1 MRRQGESDRITLV
14 TSALQQASHLLPFAG
29 LLQADHQLQSII
41 LSLIQELPT
50 TAETASTLAEL
61 FPDPECLKQ
70 ETSEQLCRILL
81 EWQDLLLPDCFH
93 VDKDDQN
100 FDNGGKREPHGGTLA
115 AVYYDKIRDHERQ
128 LEKKRQTFGAYHN
141 KLFTTGSVSTEEL
154 LIGSR
159 SFDSHYDFLVF
170 LDTFYSVSF
179 GSCIESEGTGLPLID
194 SFSDAVRREQLEGLR
209 SKVTTKPEFSFR
221 SARIEKTPTKKSDR
235 IEDAVSSLEKS
246 ASSKH
251 GHICRRS
258 TSEADLNMSEK
269 SPAVVLSQP
278 VRPDVPTHKGGLGP
292 SYSARSCGTATEVE
306 HMNTNNS
313 GVQQSSPEPSGKTRP
328 AVTICSGFK
337 NDRIKPSFVDLLS
350 ESVLPPATVERLK
363 FEGQMA
369 ETKRVGEWLSGW
381 AARHHVGD
389 SQTRSAAIRIRVS
402 PQFLAYSLWLID
414 SCHRHFVPH
423 VDDITV
429 GMVHDSPL
437 PRDGSSALAGNNS
450 SSTSRGSTGSLRT
463 DGTNS
468 SSVASHGAK
477 KDRRGLRKQKSVCHD
492 GSEVE
497 VTTAV
502 NHQTWSLEE
511 PYALSPQQLSCES
524 GNRSAD
530 NDADRFCA
538 YSPSFFSFPCLFLIF
553 YFCSHFLFVF
563 FNFYS
568 DNLTTMLQSASND
581 PITLLV
587 HTAH

>member
-1 MRRQGESDRITLV
+1 V
-14 TSALQQASHLLPFAG
+14 
-29 LLQADHQLQSII
+29 

-61 FPDPECLKQ
+61 FPDPECLEQ

-81 EWQDLLLPDCFH
+81 EWQDLLLPDPFH

-100 FDNGGKREPHGGTLA
+100 FDDGGKREPHGGTLA

-141 KLFTTGSVSTEEL
+141 KLFTSGGVGSEEL
-154 LIGSR
+154 LIGFR
-159 SFDSHYDFLVF
+159 PFESHYDFLVF

-179 GSCIESEGTGLPLID
+179 GSCIESEGTTLPLID
-194 SFSDAVRREQLEGLR
+194 AFSDAVRREQLEGLR
-209 SKVTTKPEFSFR
+209 SKVTTKPKFSFR
-221 SARIEKTPTKKSDR
+221 SARVEKTPTKKSDT
-235 IEDAVSSLEKS
+235 IEDTVSSLEKS
-246 ASSKH
+246 AASKF
-251 GHICRRS
+251 CSRS
-258 TSEADLNMSEK
+258 ASESDLNVSKK

-278 VRPDVPTHKGGLGP
+278 VRPDDSTHKGRPDL

-306 HMNTNNS
+306 HMNTNNF
-313 GVQQSSPEPSGKTRP
+313 GILQSSPEPSGKTGP
-328 AVTICSGFK
+328 AATTCSGSK
-337 NDRIKPSFVDLLS
+337 NDRIKPSFVNLLP
-350 ESVLPPATVERLK
+350 ESVVPPATVERLK

-389 SQTRSAAIRIRVS
+389 SQARSAAIRIRVS
-402 PQFLAYSLWLID
+402 SQFLAYSLWLID

-437 PRDGSSALAGNNS
+437 PRVSSSALAGNNS
-450 SSTSRGSTGSLRT
+450 SSTSRGSTGSLHT

-468 SSVASHGAK
+468 SSVASHSSK
-477 KDRRGLRKQKSVCHD
+477 KDRKGLRKQKSVCHD

-511 PYALSPQQLSCES
+511 PCDLSPQQLSCES

-530 NDADRFCA
+530 NDADRFA
-538 YSPSFFSFPCLFLIF
+538 LTVHLS
-553 YFCSHFLFVF
+553 SHFRVF
-563 FNFYS
+563 F
-568 DNLTTMLQSASND
+568 
-581 PITLLV
+581 
-587 HTAH
+587 